1 MIVSPDGKIL
11 KELKKNEGVITTV
24 IDAKLPKVLR
34 LKIPSLKGE

>member
-11 KELKKNEGVITTV
+11 KELKKNEGVITTI